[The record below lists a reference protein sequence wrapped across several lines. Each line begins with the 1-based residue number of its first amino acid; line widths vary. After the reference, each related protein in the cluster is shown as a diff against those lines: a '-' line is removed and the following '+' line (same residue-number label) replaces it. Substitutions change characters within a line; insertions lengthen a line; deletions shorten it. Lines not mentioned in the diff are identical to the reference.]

1 MIQYSDRH
9 WRYLMRLITRRT
21 LLFTEMT
28 MDKALVWNA
37 RDLSSFLGHNTV
49 EYPLA
54 LQLGGNDP
62 ERLGEAVS
70 LAEAYGNYQQINL
83 NSGCPSCKAKK
94 AGFGAELMLEPSLT
108 RRIVHEMVRRS
119 NHTEIT
125 VKCRLGVVPGRES
138 WEELVEYIHAVRD
151 GGVRH
156 VIVHARTC
164 LLKGLTPAQNR
175 SIPPLRYNDVHELV
189 NLFPEMTFT
198 INGGIRSLDEARSH
212 LGWCSS
218 TSSSSNSSSGSN
230 EDSGCVGGGNGASS
244 WPYAVHGV
252 MMGRCCSIKTSL

>member
-1 MIQYSDRH
+1 
-9 WRYLMRLITRRT
+9 
-21 LLFTEMT
+21 

-62 ERLGEAVS
+62 QLLGEAVS
-70 LAEAYGNYQQINL
+70 LAESYGNYQQINL

-94 AGFGAELMLEPSLT
+94 AGFGAELMLEPTLT
-108 RRIVHEMVRRS
+108 RQIVHEMVRRS

-138 WEELVEYIHAVRD
+138 WDELVEYIHAVRD

-175 SIPPLRYNDVHELV
+175 SIPPLRYNDVHDLV
-189 NLFPEMTFT
+189 QLFPEMTFT
-198 INGGIRSLDEARSH
+198 INGGIRTLAEARVH
-212 LGWCSS
+212 LGWGNSGNSS
-218 TSSSSNSSSGSN
+218 GSSSSNDGHFDSASGSGGAGGAGGISSSS
-230 EDSGCVGGGNGASS
+230 SSASP

-252 MMGRCCSIKTSL
+252 MMGR